1 MSDSA
6 FDTLV
11 AARKLKTAGIEA
23 EQADAI
29 VEVMGESVNQLVTVE
44 HFDAGLAML
53 HARIDG
59 QSSRIDS
66 SQTHL
71 QARIDGLS
79 GRIDSL
85 QTELQ
90 AQIDGLSGRIDS
102 LQTELQ
108 AQIDGLSGR
117 IDSLQTE
124 LQAQIDGLSGRIDS
138 LQTELQAQID
148 SLRVEMRADIARSH
162 MILGGF
168 VIAANVLMLT
178 VLGILLMN

>member
-1 MSDSA
+1 MSDPA

-71 QARIDGLS
+71 QA
-79 GRIDSL
+79 
-85 QTELQ
+85 
-90 AQIDGLSGRIDS
+90 
-102 LQTELQ
+102 
-108 AQIDGLSGR
+108 
-117 IDSLQTE
+117 
-124 LQAQIDGLSGRIDS
+124 QIDGLSGRIDS

-178 VLGILLMN
+178 VLGILLNQGATA

>member
-1 MSDSA
+1 MPDPA

-44 HFDAGLAML
+44 RFDAGLAML
-53 HARIDG
+53 HT
-59 QSSRIDS
+59 RIDS
-66 SQTHL
+66 VQT
-71 QARIDGLS
+71 Q
-79 GRIDSL
+79 
-85 QTELQ
+85 LQ

-102 LQTELQ
+102 LQ
-108 AQIDGLSGR
+108 A
-117 IDSLQTE
+117 
-124 LQAQIDGLSGRIDS
+124 
-138 LQTELQAQID
+138 ELQAQID

-162 MILGGF
+162 MVLGGF

>member
-1 MSDSA
+1 MSDPA

-53 HARIDG
+53 HT
-59 QSSRIDS
+59 RIDS
-66 SQTHL
+66 VQTQL
-71 QARIDGLS
+71 QAQVDGLS

-90 AQIDGLSGRIDS
+90 AQIDGLSGRIDN
-102 LQTELQ
+102 
-108 AQIDGLSGR
+108 
-117 IDSLQTE
+117 
-124 LQAQIDGLSGRIDS
+124 
-138 LQTELQAQID
+138 
-148 SLRVEMRADIARSH
+148 LRFEMRADVDRSLL
-162 MILGGF
+162 IF
-168 VIAANVLMLT
+168 VTIVIAANALMLT
-178 VLGILLMN
+178 VLGILLNQGAIA

>member
-1 MSDSA
+1 MSDPA

-44 HFDAGLAML
+44 HFDAGIAML
-53 HARIDG
+53 RARIDG
-59 QSSRIDS
+59 QSSRMDS
-66 SQTHL
+66 L
-71 QARIDGLS
+71 QADLHTRTDGLS

-85 QTELQ
+85 QTQ
-90 AQIDGLSGRIDS
+90 
-102 LQTELQ
+102 LQ

-162 MILGGF
+162 IILAGF
-168 VIAANVLMLT
+168 VIAANALMLT
-178 VLGILLMN
+178 VLGILLNQGVIP

>member
-1 MSDSA
+1 MSDPA

-29 VEVMGESVNQLVTVE
+29 VEVMGASVNQLVTVE
-44 HFDAGLAML
+44 RFDAGLAML
-53 HARIDG
+53 HTRIE
-59 QSSRIDS
+59 SV
-66 SQTHL
+66 QT
-71 QARIDGLS
+71 Q
-79 GRIDSL
+79 
-85 QTELQ
+85 
-90 AQIDGLSGRIDS
+90 
-102 LQTELQ
+102 
-108 AQIDGLSGR
+108 
-117 IDSLQTE
+117 

-168 VIAANVLMLT
+168 VIAANALMLT
-178 VLGILLMN
+178 VLGILLNQGVIP

>member
-90 AQIDGLSGRIDS
+90 AQID
-102 LQTELQ
+102 
-108 AQIDGLSGR
+108 
-117 IDSLQTE
+117 
-124 LQAQIDGLSGRIDS
+124 
-138 LQTELQAQID
+138 

-168 VIAANVLMLT
+168 VIAANALMLT
-178 VLGILLMN
+178 VLGILLNQGAIA

>member
-1 MSDSA
+1 MSDPA

-71 QARIDGLS
+71 QA
-79 GRIDSL
+79 
-85 QTELQ
+85 
-90 AQIDGLSGRIDS
+90 
-102 LQTELQ
+102 
-108 AQIDGLSGR
+108 
-117 IDSLQTE
+117 
-124 LQAQIDGLSGRIDS
+124 QIDGLSGRIDS

-168 VIAANVLMLT
+168 FIAANVLMLT
-178 VLGILLMN
+178 VLGILLNQGATA

>member
-1 MSDSA
+1 MSDPA

-44 HFDAGLAML
+44 HFDAGIAML
-53 HARIDG
+53 RARIDG
-59 QSSRIDS
+59 QSSRMDS
-66 SQTHL
+66 L
-71 QARIDGLS
+71 QADLHTRTDGLS

-85 QTELQ
+85 QTQ
-90 AQIDGLSGRIDS
+90 
-102 LQTELQ
+102 
-108 AQIDGLSGR
+108 
-117 IDSLQTE
+117 

-162 MILGGF
+162 IILAGF
-168 VIAANVLMLT
+168 VIAANALMLT
-178 VLGILLMN
+178 VLGILLNQGVIP

>member
-1 MSDSA
+1 MSDPA

-44 HFDAGLAML
+44 RFDAGLAML
-53 HARIDG
+53 HT
-59 QSSRIDS
+59 RIDS
-66 SQTHL
+66 VQT
-71 QARIDGLS
+71 Q
-79 GRIDSL
+79 
-85 QTELQ
+85 LQ

-117 IDSLQTE
+117 IDN
-124 LQAQIDGLSGRIDS
+124 
-138 LQTELQAQID
+138 
-148 SLRVEMRADIARSH
+148 LRFEMRADVDRSLL
-162 MILGGF
+162 IF
-168 VIAANVLMLT
+168 VTIVIAANALMLT
-178 VLGILLMN
+178 VLGILLNQGAIA